1 MTQLVE
7 SLNKFSLET
16 LQRTNTEDRTEN
28 TVFSPYSAFV
38 CVAMSTPLFKNET
51 RAEILKSLQIDVNQS
66 QVETVLQQLR
76 DLINKE
82 NTDKVSSSNRIWAN
96 QIFDFSPETF
106 APNEK
111 ILGVPIEKVQFPQP
125 ACDKINEEVNRTTK
139 GMINKLVEPSDVGPD
154 SAIVLLNAIYFKAE
168 WEKKF
173 DIDPSSNSPENKN
186 FTLADGTKIHACML
200 RSFKRDLPYAEDDKF
215 KVLSIPYL
223 HNQYD
228 FVVVLP
234 KDNSASGYDE
244 LTKITYDQLNNN
256 YLTKL
261 RKRKVNI
268 ILPKFTFESKIQL
281 NGIFKSLGLNKAFTD
296 CAECADPKVS
306 YYITSIIQK
315 AKIILDENGT
325 EAAAATG
332 MMMRMRRAIQPDP
345 IAEVFADH
353 PFVYLLRN
361 KTTNSILFE
370 GFVKNPSS

>member
-1 MTQLVE
+1 MSQLVE
-7 SLNKFSLET
+7 SLNRFSLAT
-16 LQRTNTEDRTEN
+16 LQLTNTEDNKQN

-38 CVAMSTPLFKNET
+38 CVSMSAPLFKEET
-51 RAEILKSLQIDVNQS
+51 RAEILKSLQISVDQS
-66 QVETVLQQLR
+66 QVDTVLQQLR

-82 NTDKVSSSNRIWAN
+82 NTEEVSSSNRIWAN
-96 QIFDFSPETF
+96 QIFNFSPETF
-106 APNEK
+106 APSEK
-111 ILGVPIEKVQFPQP
+111 ILGIPIEKVNFPQP
-125 ACDKINEEVNRTTK
+125 ACDQINQEVNRATK
-139 GMINKLVEPSDVGPD
+139 GMIPKLVEESDVGPD

-223 HNQYD
+223 KNKYD
-228 FVVVLP
+228 FVIVLP
-234 KDNSASGYDE
+234 KDDSVNGYDE
-244 LTKITYDQLNNN
+244 LTKLTYDQLNND

-261 RKRKVNI
+261 GKRKVNI
-268 ILPKFTFESKIQL
+268 LLPKFTFESKTQL
-281 NGIFKSLGLNKAFTD
+281 NGIFRSLGLNKAFTHD
-296 CAECADPKVS
+296 AQCTDPNIS
-306 YYITSIIQK
+306 YFITSIIQK

-332 MMMRMRRAIQPDP
+332 MMMRMMRPAAPEP
-345 IAEVFADH
+345 ITNVYADH
-353 PFVYLLRN
+353 PFIYLLRN
-361 KTTNSILFE
+361 KQTNSILFE